1 MEFLSYER
9 LFAYMT
15 HIQANPTISDAKIK
29 ILFWIF
35 THVNDDLQIVD
46 DRSIPFITQQY
57 IAEHTNLPLITVKR
71 ILNMLQCCDP
81 PIIIHTD
88 FGQYSLNPVL
98 E

>member
-35 THVNDDLQIVD
+35 THVNDNLQIVD
-46 DRSIPFITQQY
+46 DRSIPFVTQQY
-57 IAEHTNLPLITVKR
+57 IAEHTQVPIRTVHRVLSNL
-71 ILNMLQCCDP
+71 QQCDP
-81 PIIIHTD
+81 PIILHTD